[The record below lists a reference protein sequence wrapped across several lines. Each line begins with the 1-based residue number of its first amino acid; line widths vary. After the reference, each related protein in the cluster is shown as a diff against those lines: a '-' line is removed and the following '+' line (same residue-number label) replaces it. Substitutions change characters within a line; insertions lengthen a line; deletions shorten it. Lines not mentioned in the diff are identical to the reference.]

1 MQSRKELRDLKR
13 TLTKVRKSEE
23 KIKNLSDEE
32 LSALTEQ
39 FKSRYSDGE
48 SLESLMPEAFAAIC
62 EADYRVLGKRPY
74 DVQILAAAA
83 LHGGYL
89 AEMNTGEGKTL
100 SATMPLYLNALTGK
114 SCMLVTTNEY
124 LASRDG
130 AEMGEVYN
138 FMGLSCS
145 YPDADDTKKQDDDE
159 KRQFYSA
166 DIIYTTKGAMFESD
180 YTKADKALYYVKQN
194 CKGSYF
200 FYEQLLADNKENTN
214 LSADLRN
221 VAKLLKES
229 GSYTG
234 ALDLNYREFARIY
247 EFVNNVGDR
256 HNHNCYLVMVTM
268 NTLPE
273 QLADIEEIEKAL
285 DCMEQSIRSK
295 IRKVD
300 VCTRYSSMQ
309 YLIILFEPQ
318 ENQIPNVMER
328 IFMHYYELCDR
339 ENFKPQYEYIKMTEV
354 K

>member
-74 DVQILAAAA
+74 DVQIIAAAA

-130 AEMGEVYN
+130 AEMGEV
-138 FMGLSCS
+138 
-145 YPDADDTKKQDDDE
+145 
-159 KRQFYSA
+159 
-166 DIIYTTKGAMFESD
+166 
-180 YTKADKALYYVKQN
+180 
-194 CKGSYF
+194 
-200 FYEQLLADNKENTN
+200 LAAHTRMRMIQKSRMMTRKDSFIR
-214 LSADLRN
+214 LI
-221 VAKLLKES
+221 
-229 GSYTG
+229 SYTLQMVHL
-234 ALDLNYREFARIY
+234 ALISFLTIW
-247 EFVNNVGDR
+247 
-256 HNHNCYLVMVTM
+256 
-268 NTLPE
+268 
-273 QLADIEEIEKAL
+273 
-285 DCMEQSIRSK
+285 
-295 IRKVD
+295 
-300 VCTRYSSMQ
+300 
-309 YLIILFEPQ
+309 
-318 ENQIPNVMER
+318 
-328 IFMHYYELCDR
+328 
-339 ENFKPQYEYIKMTEV
+339 
-354 K
+354 